1 MLLKFDRT
9 SPDFLLKLLFISL
22 LILPFQT
29 FLGILPLF
37 FVICKAWQNN
47 YNSIVHDKLTYY
59 FLGLTGL
66 IIISCIFAYNAEEAL
81 LGIIH
86 FIPFFLMFLAIRSLI
101 THYEHLY
108 YIILPII
115 FNSIIINFL
124 GIGEVKLGWQTP
136 LFIYKSLGWQLIA
149 YGTPEGRM
157 SSVFPH
163 ANPLSLYLIT
173 ALFFGLGLVIERWKN
188 NQYGKINILLV
199 FTIILNLISLILT
212 SSRNGWIITFCGFLV
227 FAFYFR
233 WYFLLILL
241 TVSSALISW
250 ASFGNL
256 PQQSFIRKVI
266 PSFLWARLS
275 DEMYPDRP
283 LSTLRS
289 TQWDFC
295 LDLINHRPFFGW
307 GLRNFSILYE
317 EKTATYL
324 GHPHNFFLMMSA
336 ETGLITT
343 MVMIMIIT
351 HILWK
356 GILSVSKSK
365 PEKKDT
371 IILLSY
377 IIVFCGYSIFNLFDV
392 SLFDLRLNIL
402 AWIILASISGVSHQ
416 QTNKG

>member
-9 SPDFLLKLLFISL
+9 SPDFSLKLLFISL

-37 FVICKAWQNN
+37 FIICKAWQNN
-47 YNSIVHDKLTYY
+47 YSSIVHNKLTYY
-59 FLGLTGL
+59 FMGLTGL
-66 IIISCIFAYNAEEAL
+66 IIISCLFAYNIGEAW

-86 FIPFFLMFLAIRSLI
+86 LIPFFFMFLAIRTLI
-101 THYEHLY
+101 TNYSHLY
-108 YIILPII
+108 YIIVPII
-115 FNSIIINFL
+115 FNSIIIGFL

-136 LFIYKSLGWQLIA
+136 LFIYKILGWQLIA

-199 FTIILNLISLILT
+199 FTIILNIISLILT

-241 TVSSALISW
+241 TVSSGLISW

-256 PQQSFIRKVI
+256 PLQSFIRKII

-295 LDLINHRPFFGW
+295 LDLINNRPFFGW

-317 EKTATYL
+317 KETATYL

-336 ETGLITT
+336 ETGLVTT
-343 MVMIMIIT
+343 IVMMLIIT
-351 HILWK
+351 NILWD
-356 GILSVSKSK
+356 GIVSLIKSKS
-365 PEKKDT
+365 EKKER
-371 IILLSY
+371 IVLLSY

-402 AWIILASISGVSHQ
+402 AWVILASISGVSHQ
-416 QTNKG
+416 SANE

>member
-29 FLGILPLF
+29 FFGILPLF
-37 FVICKAWQNN
+37 FIICKAWKDN
-47 YNSIVHDKLTYY
+47 YSSIVHDKLTYY
-59 FLGLTGL
+59 FMGLTGL
-66 IIISCIFAYNAEEAL
+66 IIISCLVAYNVGEAW

-86 FIPFFLMFLAIRSLI
+86 LIPFFLMFLALRTIINNYS
-101 THYEHLY
+101 HLY

-136 LFIYKSLGWQLIA
+136 LFIYKTLGWQLIA
-149 YGTPEGRM
+149 DGTPEGRM

-163 ANPLSLYLIT
+163 ANPLSLYLFT
-173 ALFFGLGLVIERWKN
+173 ALFFGLGLLVERWKN
-188 NQYGKINILLV
+188 NQYGKINIILFL
-199 FTIILNLISLILT
+199 TIILNILGLILT

-241 TVSSALISW
+241 TVSSGLISW

-256 PQQSFIRKVI
+256 PQQSLVRKII
-266 PSFLWARLS
+266 PSFFWARLS

-295 LDLINHRPFFGW
+295 LDLIHNRPFFGW

-343 MVMIMIIT
+343 IVMMVIIGK
-351 HILWK
+351 IVWD
-356 GILSVSKSK
+356 GIVSLIKSKS
-365 PEKKDT
+365 EKKED
-371 IILLSY
+371 ILLLSY
-377 IIVFCGYSIFNLFDV
+377 IVIFCGYGIFNLFDV
-392 SLFDLRLNIL
+392 SIFDLRLNIL
-402 AWIILASISGVSHQ
+402 AWVILASISGVS
-416 QTNKG
+416 KPKRI